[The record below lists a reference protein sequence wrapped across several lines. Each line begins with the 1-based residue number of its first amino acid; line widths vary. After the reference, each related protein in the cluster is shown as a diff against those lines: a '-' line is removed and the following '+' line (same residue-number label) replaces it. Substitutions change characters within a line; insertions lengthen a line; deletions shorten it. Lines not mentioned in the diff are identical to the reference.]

1 MTAMARIGQAVR
13 AQEQWAMK
21 FMDSSPI
28 GKVEVSSLPFGE
40 YDECIEIESTYQ
52 WDQPTITG
60 QYCALG
66 IPTPMI
72 PASDAHTPEDNKRN
86 DDMLLNYLKQRLNSS
101 EENSLE
107 KRLNNET
114 DGHFVEGLLR
124 YIEYLGH
131 DNIRLPPGICLP
143 NVCSAK
149 DAEWAINK
157 KKPTPDGKPL
167 SPDFFVYLEKANT

>member
-1 MTAMARIGQAVR
+1 
-13 AQEQWAMK
+13 
-21 FMDSSPI
+21 
-28 GKVEVSSLPFGE
+28 
-40 YDECIEIESTYQ
+40 
-52 WDQPTITG
+52 
-60 QYCALG
+60 
-66 IPTPMI
+66 
-72 PASDAHTPEDNKRN
+72 
-86 DDMLLNYLKQRLNSS
+86 LNSS

-157 KKPTPDGKPL
+157 ILYPLTHMSIIINPDCDYKGKPV
-167 SPDFFVYLEKANT
+167 DTFNNRKANT